1 MRRTREDAGL
11 LTLIDEI
18 RGSHEFAATY
28 GSPRVWLELRRRG
41 VWVSRKRVER
51 IMRVNGRRGAY
62 LRRGW
67 KHGSTRQNPKHTAA
81 PDLLDRDFTANAP
94 NRKWV
99 ADLTRILTGEGVLWL
114 ASVRDAFS
122 NKVVGWR
129 SGPRADTDLVISA
142 LDYAIFSR
150 DICDGQLVHHSDKGC
165 QYTAVRFTQRLCT
178 PASPPPPEASGIAST
193 MRWRK
198 PVVNP
203 EGRAIYWPAI
213 TFATRAEAEAA
224 LFRYIDGWYNPRRI
238 QAGLNGLSPDEY
250 EEAYYTEHDEHQR
263 IGSTEP
269 ANSRKVGEGD
279 TGPSCLAAG
288 TTWQRDRR
296 PAPTRSTKPCHPDN
310 RSSLGQGWHHRF
322 GTTGTIDP
330 CAAGLS

>member
-1 MRRTREDAGL
+1 MNFVDAHDFSVGLVLRVLGIAASTYYGWRKARQQPSRRTREDAGL

-62 LRRGW
+62 LRKGW

-81 PDLLDRDFTANAP
+81 PDLLDRDFTATAP

-150 DICDGQLVHHSDKGC
+150 DICDGQLVHHSDYAEVC
-165 QYTAVRFTQRLCT
+165 F
-178 PASPPPPEASGIAST
+178 
-193 MRWRK
+193 K
-198 PVVNP
+198 PRIC
-203 EGRAIYWPAI
+203 G
-213 TFATRAEAEAA
+213 
-224 LFRYIDGWYNPRRI
+224 DG
-238 QAGLNGLSPDEY
+238 L
-250 EEAYYTEHDEHQR
+250 
-263 IGSTEP
+263 
-269 ANSRKVGEGD
+269 
-279 TGPSCLAAG
+279 
-288 TTWQRDRR
+288 
-296 PAPTRSTKPCHPDN
+296 RSWGV
-310 RSSLGQGWHHRF
+310 SLDF
-322 GTTGTIDP
+322 S
-330 CAAGLS
+330 A